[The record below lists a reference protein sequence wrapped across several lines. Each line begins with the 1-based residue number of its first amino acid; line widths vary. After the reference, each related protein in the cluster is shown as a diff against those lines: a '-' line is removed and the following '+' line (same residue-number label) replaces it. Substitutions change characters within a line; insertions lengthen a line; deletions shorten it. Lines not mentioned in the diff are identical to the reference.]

1 MQPCHQHVHHK
12 PIRDGQQ
19 EAPGRRDK
27 ARRGQAVG
35 VRGARVC
42 AINWY
47 FCFSRLQAYVV
58 SCSTCS
64 QQTSLQP
71 APRAPFDSAPSS
83 IHETTTLKSPLETRP
98 VTAARQHGEKPGLG
112 VCSRDPGALPTGWAT
127 LEMETAPTPAL
138 LPGTPGGQRSQAGC
152 SPWGCKE

>member
-1 MQPCHQHVHHK
+1 MTK
-12 PIRDGQQ
+12 PD
-19 EAPGRRDK
+19 EGRLW
-27 ARRGQAVG
+27 GC
-35 VRGARVC
+35 RGARVC

-71 APRAPFDSAPSS
+71 APRGPFDSAPSS

-112 VCSRDPGALPTGWAT
+112 VGSRDAHPSCTAYRLGDLGDGNGTHSST
-127 LEMETAPTPAL
+127 LAWDTPW
-138 LPGTPGGQRSQAGC
+138 TEEPGGLQSTGSHRVGHD
-152 SPWGCKE
+152 